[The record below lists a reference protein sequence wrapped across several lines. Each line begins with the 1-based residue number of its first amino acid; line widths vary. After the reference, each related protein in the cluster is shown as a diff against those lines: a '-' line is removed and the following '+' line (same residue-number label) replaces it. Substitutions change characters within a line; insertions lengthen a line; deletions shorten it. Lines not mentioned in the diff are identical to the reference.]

1 MLWRQAL
8 ALDSSRA
15 LLASSAH
22 DGTVRLWA
30 LGELVDSSHAG
41 SDRSDDD
48 GSDEDAVE
56 DGAPAPQRK
65 KLKPAQKQRAEI
77 AMGADFFADL

>member
-1 MLWRQAL
+1 MRQSL
-8 ALDSSRA
+8 ALDSTRA

-41 SDRSDDD
+41 SDKSDDD
-48 GSDEDAVE
+48 SDDEDGGGSV
-56 DGAPAPQRK
+56 APPPQRK

-77 AMGADFFADL
+77 SMGADFFADL